1 MDWKD
6 LGKQVAKV
14 APVLGTALGGPVG
27 GAAGALV
34 ASLFGVEDTPDAVD
48 KALKAD
54 PEWAYKVMDLEK
66 KHEQA
71 LKQLALE
78 EKKSELADTQQ
89 AREVHR
95 DHFMPWVLTCILALM
110 VSMIVAALVW
120 VEIPV
125 NNREVIYLIVGSLF
139 GAFTTAVTY
148 WLGSSRG
155 SAVKDAQIT
164 MLKRQ

>member
-54 PEWAYKVMDLEK
+54 PEWAFKVMDLEK

-71 LKQLALE
+71 LKQLSLE
-78 EKKSELADTQQ
+78 EKKAELADTQQ
-89 AREVHR
+89 AREVHAQ
-95 DHFMPWVLTCILALM
+95 HWMPSALTFILAVM
-110 VSMIVAALVW
+110 VSAIIAALVW
-120 VEIPV
+120 IAIPES
-125 NNREVIYLIVGSLF
+125 NREVIYLIVGQLI
-139 GAFTTAVTY
+139 GAFSTAVAY

-155 SAVKDAQIT
+155 SAVKDGQIAV
-164 MLKRQ
+164 LRRQ